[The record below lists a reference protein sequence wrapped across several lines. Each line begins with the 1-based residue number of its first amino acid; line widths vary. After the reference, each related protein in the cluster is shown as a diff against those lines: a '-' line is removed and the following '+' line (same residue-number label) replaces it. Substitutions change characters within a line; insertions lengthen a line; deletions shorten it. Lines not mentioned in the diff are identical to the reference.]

1 MTDEKIAGLPKSDL
15 AIPLAYHPETFHFEP
30 AFIAVSAAIPL
41 PAFQMT

>member
-15 AIPLAYHPETFHFEP
+15 AIPLDYHPTAIQFAP

-41 PAFQMT
+41 PAIQMT